1 VTKKKFPGKL
11 DDNFIQSRNRKM
23 QDLFIGVDGGG
34 SKTRATLQDE
44 MGNTLGKGEGGP
56 GNIKTSVMGSWQSV
70 RSAINNALSNANIP
84 DIERYQIHVGLGM
97 AGSTEVPAS
106 RASFLNVPHPY
117 HTLILD
123 SDASA
128 ACIGAH
134 GSSDGAIILVGTG
147 VMGFQ
152 IENAIESRVGGYGFP
167 HSDEGGGAWLG
178 MELSRATFQAF
189 DGRQPWTPL
198 LRTVFDRFQQDIFQ
212 FSTFANQAK
221 PGDFAELAPLL
232 IEALNENDPF
242 AVCQI
247 KMAAHEID
255 RLWDAL
261 KAKATRILPC
271 CLLGGIAPFLEPY
284 LSHRLR
290 ANIVLRK
297 FDATIGA
304 IMLLKQHMGIP
315 V

>member
-1 VTKKKFPGKL
+1 
-11 DDNFIQSRNRKM
+11 M

-34 SKTRATLQDE
+34 TKTRATLQDE
-44 MGNTLGKGEGGP
+44 QGNILGKGEGGP

-70 RSAINNALSNANIP
+70 RTAINSAVANANIS
-84 DIERYQIHVGLGM
+84 DVERYQVHVGLGM

-123 SDASA
+123 SDAA
-128 ACIGAH
+128 VACIGAH
-134 GSSDGAIILVGTG
+134 AGEDGAIILAGTG

-152 IENAIESRVGGYGFP
+152 IENATESRVGGYGFP
-167 HSDEGGGAWLG
+167 HSDEGSGAWLG
-178 MELSRATFQAF
+178 MELARATFQAY

-198 LRTVFDRFQQDIFQ
+198 LRKVFERFQEDIFQ

-221 PGDFAELAPLL
+221 PGDFAELTPLL

-247 KMAAHEID
+247 KIAAHEID

-261 KAKATRILPC
+261 KAKSTRPLPC
-271 CLLGGIAPFLEPY
+271 CLLGGIAPFIEPY
-284 LSHRLR
+284 LSHRMR
-290 ANIVLRK
+290 ASLVSRK

-315 V
+315 IKNAH